1 MFYSLSGT
9 VYPFNYLEAFTQV
22 SFTIYS
28 FTRTR
33 RCSNNWNPYAT
44 IRLVDLWPFLRQN
57 NRFLASNHRQ
67 CLAALSLFSTLIS
80 INCEDFMFQLIL
92 RYLIPCTHM
101 LWTQRNLIRKIFS
114 FVNHYRRY
122 NQNIRVRPNM
132 VWKYWK
138 AKWTVGVLCRQILK
152 LNSENAY

>member
-1 MFYSLSGT
+1 MFYSLFGT

-44 IRLVDLWPFLRQN
+44 IRLVDFWPFLRQN

-101 LWTQRNLIRKIFS
+101 LWTQRNLIREIFS
-114 FVNHYRRY
+114 KLRWSHGLDGISIIFKSL
-122 NQNIRVRPNM
+122 

-138 AKWTVGVLCRQILK
+138 AKWTASVLCR
-152 LNSENAY
+152 